1 MGIVTAGCDICSF
14 VVVVFVVLQK
24 RQVKRKKRESS
35 LSSCNKFSQLARIEM
50 YNRAKGELRRN
61 QFCPLPDDAVE
72 KRLRLFRVSA
82 MSSTLSFL
90 STSTQALFSS
100 QCTKNLQV
108 EITNAIK
115 FKSVEFCLPI
125 F

>member
-1 MGIVTAGCDICSF
+1 LFVVFI
-14 VVVVFVVLQK
+14 VVVVLLE

-35 LSSCNKFSQLARIEM
+35 LSSCNKFLQLARIEI
-50 YNRAKGELRRN
+50 YNSAKVELRRN
-61 QFCPLPDDAVE
+61 QVICPLPDDAVE
-72 KRLRLFRVSA
+72 KRLSLFRVSA

-90 STSTQALFSS
+90 STSTQALFLR
-100 QCTKNLQV
+100 QCSKNLQV
-108 EITNAIK
+108 EIANTIK